1 MFPDLLSKNI
11 LFNNECKIAK
21 YITTLKSMAVAL
33 INFTFCKIA
42 CPMINALFNSM
53 QRASG
58 ELPDL
63 F

>member
-21 YITTLKSMAVAL
+21 YITKLKSVTAAL

-42 CPMINALFNSM
+42 CPMIDNFFNSM
-53 QRASG
+53 QKASG
-58 ELPDL
+58 ELPAS